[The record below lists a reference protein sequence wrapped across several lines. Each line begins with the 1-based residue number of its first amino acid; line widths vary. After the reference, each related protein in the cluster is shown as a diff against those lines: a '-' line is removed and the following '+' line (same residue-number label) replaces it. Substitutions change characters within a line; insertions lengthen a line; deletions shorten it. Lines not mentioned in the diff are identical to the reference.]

1 MDSQGWI
8 DISVIASF
16 NRIKNL
22 SGDVNIVRETAS
34 LTPIL
39 EVVGSALR
47 LRTNWP
53 EWVLPSAVAST
64 FSHPAAVTTND
75 SLPES
80 TSASSTTSVLDSKSA
95 SYDHS
100 SDGGA
105 STLATDT
112 VSTGGSQLDEEDLPE
127 KDLPEKLI
135 ASEFIYPSFLF
146 QHIPILK

>member
-22 SGDVNIVRETAS
+22 SGDVNIIRETAS

-53 EWVLPSAVAST
+53 EWVLPSALPST
-64 FSHPAAVTTND
+64 FRNPVVAASAD
-75 SLPES
+75 PFPES
-80 TSASSTTSVLDSKSA
+80 ASASSTTSVLDNKSA
-95 SYDHS
+95 TYEHS

-105 STLATDT
+105 STLATTT
-112 VSTGGSQLDEEDLPE
+112 VSTGSSHLDEEDLSE
-127 KDLPEKLI
+127 KPI
-135 ASEFIYPSFLF
+135 ASSYIHWLRS
-146 QHIPILK
+146 